1 MTLTATARFEAAI
14 LAGWLRLPGVLS
26 AVYRPKAGGEVA
38 TYAQV
43 ENRQTETE
51 ARVRGEFAE
60 IRVPARDV
68 PDPAIDDA
76 IEVAGVVWQMRPS
89 TDQFIQ
95 RRQDGPFWVIR
106 CRTGLRTT
114 LAGGR

>member
-1 MTLTATARFEAAI
+1 MTATARFEAAI
-14 LAGWLRLPGVLS
+14 LAAFPRLPGVLP
-26 AVYRPKAGGEVA
+26 AVYRPKGGGEVA

-60 IRVPARDV
+60 IRIPARDV

-89 TDQFIQ
+89 TDQSIT
-95 RRQDGPFWVIR
+95 RRKDGPFWVVR
-106 CRTGLRTT
+106 CRKDLRPT
-114 LAGGR
+114 LSGGR

>member
-1 MTLTATARFEAAI
+1 MNATGRFEAAI
-14 LAGWLRLPGVLS
+14 LAAFVRLPGVLP
-26 AVYRPKAGGEVA
+26 AVYRPKAGGEVG

-68 PDPAIDDA
+68 PDPAVDDVV
-76 IEVAGVVWQMRPS
+76 EVAGVVWQMRPS

-95 RRQDGPFWVIR
+95 RRQDGPFWVVR
-106 CRTGLRTT
+106 CRTGLRAT